1 MLIMA
6 AFELGDP
13 MALTVLVK
21 ADNPLFHD
29 TLAKRSR

>member
-13 MALTVLVK
+13 VMLLVLVK
-21 ADNPLFHD
+21 THD
-29 TLAKRSR
+29 APIHASPKRVA